1 MSLIVLKLKRCVRR
15 QCATGHVWCYLSQ
28 SILKQEI
35 YKCVLKQLRQI
46 HRTWA
51 MSLTCPCCFKIIWY
65 AEIRNVLIKRCLNLV
80 KKRLQLRTHNR
91 QRQITD
97 ISTIDVN
104 KGVLSD
110 KVLCN
115 NGKDCRH
122 IVGYQI
128 DGALI
133 PLFIKTPKNIFSYG
147 KSHLVMMDFLK
158 YKQEVKKIFVTCLG
172 VTKPIINEQDIA
184 VRTYKKVKY
193 TLSKLYENKGRAW
206 KSHQKHHHKVQRD
219 YFWPR

>member
-122 IVGYQI
+122 IVGYQV

-133 PLFIKTPKNIFSYG
+133 PLFIKTPKNIFSYDVSQYD
-147 KSHLVMMDFLK
+147 KNSACQCHLMFLR
-158 YKQEVKKIFVTCLG
+158 QMEGCLSIKIFEMRLSRRCL
-172 VTKPIINEQDIA
+172 KN
-184 VRTYKKVKY
+184 
-193 TLSKLYENKGRAW
+193 W
-206 KSHQKHHHKVQRD
+206 
-219 YFWPR
+219 